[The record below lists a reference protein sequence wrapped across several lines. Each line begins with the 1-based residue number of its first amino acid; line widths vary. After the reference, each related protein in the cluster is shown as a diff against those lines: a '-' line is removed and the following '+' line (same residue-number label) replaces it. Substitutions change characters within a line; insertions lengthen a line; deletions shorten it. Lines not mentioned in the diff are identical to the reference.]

1 MGQPLKRHSQ
11 DHTRGLMI
19 MEFAT
24 GMIIGWIIAEII
36 RHRPMIKVRVKR
48 NKIDN

>member
-1 MGQPLKRHSQ
+1 
-11 DHTRGLMI
+11 MI
-19 MEFAT
+19 MGMIEFGT

-36 RHRPMIKVRVKR
+36 RHRPMIKVRIQR